1 MTKSALLIVD
11 IQNDYFPG
19 GLMPLP
25 EMEAAAAKA
34 AKLLKGARDRAEP
47 IFHIRH
53 IAASTDAPFF
63 RPGTEG
69 SCINAAVLPEA
80 AEPVLEKSRPNSF
93 VDTGLETMLRE
104 ARITHL
110 TICGAMSQMCI
121 DATARAA
128 VDLGFHVTVVSDA
141 CAAASVTFAGITV
154 PHDHV
159 HASIMAPLAAS
170 YAQVVDLDHI
180 TKERDRQSA

>member
-1 MTKSALLIVD
+1 MTKTALLIVD
-11 IQNDYFPG
+11 VQNDYFPG

-25 EMEAAAAKA
+25 GMEAAAAKA
-34 AKLLKGARDRAEP
+34 ANLLKGARDRVEP

-53 IAASTDAPFF
+53 IAASSEAPFF
-63 RPGTEG
+63 RPGTKG
-69 SCINAAVLPEA
+69 SHINGTVLPA
-80 AEPVLEKSRPNSF
+80 TGEPVLEKSRPNSF
-93 VDTGLETMLRE
+93 VGTGLEKMLRE
-104 ARITHL
+104 ADITHL

-141 CAAASVTFAGITV
+141 CAAANVTFAGKTV

-170 YAQVVDLDHI
+170 YARVVDSDHI
-180 TKERDRQSA
+180 ETEPARKSA